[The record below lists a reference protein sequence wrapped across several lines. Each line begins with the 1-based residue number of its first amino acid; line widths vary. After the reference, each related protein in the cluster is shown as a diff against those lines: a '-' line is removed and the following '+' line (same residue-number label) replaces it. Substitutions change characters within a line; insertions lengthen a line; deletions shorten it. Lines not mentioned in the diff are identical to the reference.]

1 MKKQTIPT
9 LGRIIG
15 KAVIAATLACP
26 IFFSSCESFDDSELK
41 SSIQDLYDKISALE
55 EKVTNEVAAL
65 TSLINGKVTVVD
77 VTTDTNG
84 ITTIAFSD
92 NSVVKVYPKT
102 DLSSLSFVTVK
113 KEDGVYYW
121 ATAGYGSEPEFLLVN
136 GEKVPVKEDVKPTF
150 SLKDGYWQISFD
162 GGKTWTNTGIAQPE
176 GNDNQSLVVFAGYSQ
191 DDDYV
196 YLTLADEAGTVIKVA
211 KDKEVSFSILA
222 GKQYFAF
229 GEKKQIPLQMTNV
242 KDYTIT
248 EKPDGWKAS
257 INGRKL
263 SVTAPA
269 EGTDA
274 DTEGFI
280 KVLATFENESPVIAK
295 VSVSLDE
302 PDFTLTL
309 DGANVSFTLAE
320 KNVDNNEYYGY
331 AFGVLPKSEYS
342 AEAAIEYLNATFRYA
357 GTQYYKSY
365 STTIEELAGDAYDP
379 TESYVVFAS
388 NWYSP
393 YDEETYSAEELQ
405 YVVYTPI
412 GINVEIVPSLD
423 NAMVSVSFFG
433 CEGFYAGCN
442 PKEYW
447 DPEDYLYRLGL
458 EYGPKL
464 CTTEYNGPAGLI
476 CGGYSQYLQKGT
488 EYVFWVVPYD
498 ESGNYTVESFKVY
511 EFSTKSI
518 SLGGDLAAPVVEL
531 TQEPTFDQVAIKVKT
546 VPGAYKTYAK
556 IFTLDEIPEDE
567 LEFVNLITKGASAGS
582 DKENFQTNKTW
593 LQPGTPVVAAAVAI
607 DADGK
612 AGKIAKYE
620 TATKSLA
627 FTDALKVTPEV
638 KSVGMTNASIKLT
651 FEGNPSTIRYVNTY
665 VTYGLDNIENQLAM
679 ESRYDIQT
687 VEISSLTDNTVE
699 LTELTLSKE
708 YSFFV
713 IALDAEGNMSH
724 MAKVTYTPS
733 SDIVFIKQSE
743 EDWAL
748 GKPEISNEV
757 WGEDPWIYRNNSWNP
772 GWHASSTTLAVD
784 LTMGENCKKAY
795 VLFTEPDSHS
805 TKTEITMSN
814 WVVAKGTEFTA
825 SGVASYDYAD
835 PTTHIY
841 VVWVDSNDKYH
852 TYYEYT
858 PTYPEKPTEP
868 PTGSGDDSG
877 IF

>member
-55 EKVTNEVAAL
+55 ERVTNEVAAL

-77 VTTDTNG
+77 VTTAENG
-84 ITTIAFSD
+84 VTTIAFSD
-92 NSVVKVYPKT
+92 NSVVKVYPET

-113 KEDGVYYW
+113 EEGGVYYW

-162 GGKTWTNTGIAQPE
+162 GGKTWTDTGIAQPE
-176 GNDNQSLVVFAGYSQ
+176 GNDNQSLVVFAGYTQ

-222 GKQYFAF
+222 GKQYFTF
-229 GEKKQIPLQMTNV
+229 GEKKAIPLQMTNV

-257 INGRKL
+257 INGSKL

-320 KNVDNNEYYGY
+320 KNVDNYDYYGY

-342 AEAAIEYLNATFRYA
+342 AEAAIEYLNATFRWA
-357 GTQYYKSY
+357 GTQYYESY

-433 CEGFYAGCN
+433 CEGFYAGCDE
-442 PKEYW
+442 KAYW
-447 DPEDYLYRLGL
+447 DPENYLYGLGAT
-458 EYGPKL
+458 YGPEL

-476 CGGYSQYLQKGT
+476 CGGYSQYLKKGT
-488 EYVFWVVPYD
+488 DYVFWVVPYD
-498 ESGNYTVESFKVY
+498 ESGNYTVESFITY
-511 EFSTKSI
+511 EFSTKSL
-518 SLGGDLAAPVVEL
+518 SLGGDLAAPVIEL

-582 DKENFQTNKTW
+582 DKENFQTNRTS

-612 AGKIAKYE
+612 AGAVTRFETSTKALKYNE
-620 TATKSLA
+620 S
-627 FTDALKVTPEV
+627 LKVTAEAIN
-638 KSVGMTNASIKLT
+638 VGMTSADVKLT
-651 FEGNPSTIRYVNTY
+651 FEGTATEVKYWCNSYELNDAENTLVTSTY
-665 VTYGLDNIENQLAM
+665 YGTKVAVSD
-679 ESRYDIQT
+679 
-687 VEISSLTDNTVE
+687 LTDNT
-699 LTELTLSKE
+699 LSFTNLTLGST
-708 YSFFV
+708 YYFYV
-713 IALDAEGNMSH
+713 IAYDADGLMSH
-724 MAKVTYTPS
+724 MATTTFVPS
-733 SDIVFIKQSE
+733 SDIVYIKKSK
-743 EDWAL
+743 DNWAF
-748 GKPEISNEV
+748 GQPSISNEV

-805 TKTEITMSN
+805 TKTEITMSD

-825 SGVASYDYAD
+825 SGVASYDYAN
-835 PTTHIY
+835 PATHIY
-841 VVWVDSNDKYH
+841 VVWVDSNDEYH
-852 TYYEYT
+852 TYYEYA
-858 PTYPEKPTEP
+858 PTYPPMPTEP